1 MIQNIRERDAWWC
14 LDDFDLQG
22 NPLEL
27 KLYGSDDMVPY
38 RRIEILYMPCLTFKI
53 LTKEKF
59 PMNPKDDVECY
70 ADEND
75 RPQVL
80 Q

>member
-1 MIQNIRERDAWWC
+1 MESNGWWC
-14 LDDFDLQG
+14 LEDFDLQG

-27 KLYGSDDMVPY
+27 KLYGSDDIAPY
-38 RRIEILYMPCLTFKI
+38 RLIDFLYMPCLSWK
-53 LTKEKF
+53 LRAKDLF
-59 PMNPKDDVECY
+59 PLATRDDVECY

-75 RPQVL
+75 PPEVL